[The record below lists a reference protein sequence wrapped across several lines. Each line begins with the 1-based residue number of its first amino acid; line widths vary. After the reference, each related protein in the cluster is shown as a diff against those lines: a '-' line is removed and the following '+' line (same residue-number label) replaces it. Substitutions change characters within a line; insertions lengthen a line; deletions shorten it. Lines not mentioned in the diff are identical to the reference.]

1 MSLDKARAQ
10 EIADQL
16 DTPAP
21 ITVTRFFSGA
31 GLTRNGIQFAFVIR
45 GTLYFRTDADSRP
58 AYEAMGA
65 EPFSYAGRTKEVT
78 IQAYYEAPVD
88 VLDDPDELNR
98 WAERAYQAAV
108 AAHKPKPPRKKA
120 AAKRKTTVRKK

>member
-16 DTPAP
+16 ETLAP
-21 ITVTRFFSGA
+21 VAVTRFFSGA

-45 GTLYFRTDADSRP
+45 GTLYFRTDAESRQ
-58 AYEAMGA
+58 AYEAQGA
-65 EPFSYAGRTKEVT
+65 APFSYAGRTREVT

-88 VLDDPDELNR
+88 VLDEPDELNR
-98 WAERAYQAAV
+98 WAERAYEAAV
-108 AAHKPKPPRKKA
+108 AAHKPKTKRKA
-120 AAKRKTTVRKK
+120 AARKKG